1 MAIRKIVCY
10 PDPILRKETALIEDI
25 DDEIKT
31 LAEDMLETM
40 YENKGIGLAGPQIGI
55 LKKIVTVDIS
65 GPEKRENP
73 MVLIN
78 PEIYEK
84 QGEAEGEEGCLSLPG
99 FRCNVKR
106 AQKIKVRFLD
116 INGKEH
122 DISAHELLSVCIQH
136 EVDHLSGRLII
147 DYAGKLKKSMY
158 EKKLK
163 KIQKRARKK

>member
-1 MAIRKIVCY
+1 MSVRKIVCY
-10 PDPILRKETALIEDI
+10 PDPLLREKTDLIQDI
-25 DDEIKT
+25 DDEIKK

-84 QGEAEGEEGCLSLPG
+84 QGEVEGEEGCLSFPG
-99 FRCNVKR
+99 FRCNIKR
-106 AQKIKVRFLD
+106 AEKIKVRFLD
-116 INGKEH
+116 LEGKEH
-122 DISAHELLSVCIQH
+122 DISADDLLSICIQH
-136 EVDHLSGRLII
+136 EVDHLNGRLII
-147 DYAGKLKKSMY
+147 DYAGKLKKIMY

-163 KIQKRARKK
+163 KIQKRARKR

>member
-1 MAIRKIVCY
+1 MCVRKIVYY
-10 PDPILRKETALIEDI
+10 PDPILRKKTTRIQDI

-40 YENKGIGLAGPQIGI
+40 YENKGIGLAAPQIGI

-84 QGEAEGEEGCLSLPG
+84 QGEVEGEEGCLSLPG

-106 AQKIKVRFLD
+106 AEKIKVRFLD
-116 INGKEH
+116 VDGKEH
-122 DISAHELLSVCIQH
+122 DISADELMSVCIQH
-136 EVDHLSGRLII
+136 EVDHLNGRLII
-147 DYAGKLKKSMY
+147 DYAGKLKRSMY

-163 KIQKRARKK
+163 KIQRRAKRR

>member
-1 MAIRKIVCY
+1 MCVRKIVYY
-10 PDPILRKETALIEDI
+10 PDPILRKKTTRIQDI

-31 LAEDMLETM
+31 LAKDMLETM
-40 YENKGIGLAGPQIGI
+40 YENKGIGLAAPQIGI

-84 QGEAEGEEGCLSLPG
+84 QGEVEGEEGCLSLPG

-106 AQKIKVRFLD
+106 AEKIKVRFLD
-116 INGKEH
+116 VDGKEH
-122 DISAHELLSVCIQH
+122 DISADELMSVCIQH
-136 EVDHLSGRLII
+136 EVDHLNGRLII
-147 DYAGKLKKSMY
+147 DYAGKLKRSMY

-163 KIQKRARKK
+163 KIQRRAKRR